1 MFSIGCRNMMQVKF
15 NSNSLSGEIELGTS
29 EELVEAI

>member
-15 NSNSLSGEIELGTS
+15 NSNSLSGEIELGQAQ
-29 EELVEAI
+29 ELAEVE